1 MTARE
6 THHGGKPKS
15 RVRRRRSPRRP
26 MIDQSDLDED
36 DEVEIGGGD
45 ERPGKEMPR

>member
-1 MTARE
+1 MAA
-6 THHGGKPKS
+6 
-15 RVRRRRSPRRP
+15 SPRAACGAGGRHDRP

-45 ERPGKEMPR
+45 ERPGKETPR